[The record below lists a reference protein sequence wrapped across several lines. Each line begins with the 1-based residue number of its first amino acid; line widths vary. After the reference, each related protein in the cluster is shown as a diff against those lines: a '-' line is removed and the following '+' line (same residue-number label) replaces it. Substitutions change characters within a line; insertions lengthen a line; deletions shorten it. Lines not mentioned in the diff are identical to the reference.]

1 MTAVA
6 RLTVVAHPADP
17 PAVTARRADRA
28 LEGSGAH
35 VWYDSDTDTVWIT
48 GRNRAIA
55 DAERFEPGQMLVVSY
70 DDGWWIEDVAGPEVA
85 S

>member
-1 MTAVA
+1 MTAISAAVTYGLDADAYSVA
-6 RLTVVAHPADP
+6 RA
-17 PAVTARRADRA
+17 ADRA

-35 VWYDSDTDTVWIT
+35 VWYDSDADTVWIT

-55 DAERFEPGQMLVVSY
+55 DAERFEPGQTLVV
-70 DDGWWIEDVAGPEVA
+70 GAHGRWWIEDVAGPEVA

>member
-1 MTAVA
+1 MTTPT
-6 RLTVVAHPADP
+6 RLTVVYGRDAD
-17 PAVTARRADRA
+17 AYSVARDADRA

-35 VWYDSDTDTVWIT
+35 VWPDSDTDTVWIT

-55 DAERFEPGQMLVVSY
+55 DAVRFESGQMLVVSY